1 MASQEI
7 RRKAN
12 IGSSTLIV
20 IFIVLCL
27 ATFSL
32 LSLGNAKSDSLLSD
46 RNAEAVKEYYR
57 ADSLGNE
64 FLRQLDT
71 SIRQASGEGKRAEGL
86 KAAVTEEWKDY
97 YDRSEDVFTTEIAMH
112 AGQALQIKVQADWA
126 EGTCRILAWK
136 VYNRE
141 EYEIDQSMKVWDGQM

>member
-7 RRKAN
+7 RWKAN

-57 ADSLGNE
+57 ADSLGSE

-71 SIRQASGEGKRAEGL
+71 SIRQASGEGKRAESL

-112 AGQALQIKVQADWA
+112 AGQALQIRVQADWEEA
-126 EGTCRILAWK
+126 ACRILTWK

>member
-46 RNAEAVKEYYR
+46 RITGQTVWAMNFCGSWIPVSGR
-57 ADSLGNE
+57 RW
-64 FLRQLDT
+64 LRP
-71 SIRQASGEGKRAEGL
+71 GEE
-86 KAAVTEEWKDY
+86 T
-97 YDRSEDVFTTEIAMH
+97 
-112 AGQALQIKVQADWA
+112 
-126 EGTCRILAWK
+126 
-136 VYNRE
+136 
-141 EYEIDQSMKVWDGQM
+141 

>member
-12 IGSSTLIV
+12 IGSSPLIV

-32 LSLGNAKSDSLLSD
+32 LSLGNAKSDSLLSE
-46 RNAEAVKEYYR
+46 RNGDAVKEYYR

-71 SIRQASGEGKRAEGL
+71 SIRQAAASARGGDL
-86 KAAVTEEWKDY
+86 KALVTEEWKDY
-97 YDRSEDVFTTEIAMH
+97 YDRQEDVFLTEIAMH
-112 AGQALQIKVQADWA
+112 AGQALQIRVQADWA
-126 EGTCRILAWK
+126 EGTCRILTWK

>member
-46 RNAEAVKEYYR
+46 RNGDAVKEYYR

-71 SIRQASGEGKRAEGL
+71 SIRQAAASVRGGDL
-86 KAAVTEEWKDY
+86 KALVTEECKDY
-97 YDRSEDVFTTEIAMH
+97 YDRQEDVFLTEIAMH
-112 AGQALQIKVQADWA
+112 AGQALQIRVQADWA
-126 EGTCRILAWK
+126 EGTCRILTWK

>member
-46 RNAEAVKEYYR
+46 RNGEAVKEYYR

-64 FLRQLDT
+64 FVRQLDT
-71 SIRQASGEGKRAEGL
+71 SLQTASGGGRRGQSL
-86 KAAVTEEWKDY
+86 KTAMLEEWKDY
-97 YDRSEDVFTTEIAMH
+97 YDSAEDVFVTEIAMH
-112 AGQALQIKVQADWA
+112 AGQALQIRVQADWT
-126 EGTCRILAWK
+126 EGTCRILTWK